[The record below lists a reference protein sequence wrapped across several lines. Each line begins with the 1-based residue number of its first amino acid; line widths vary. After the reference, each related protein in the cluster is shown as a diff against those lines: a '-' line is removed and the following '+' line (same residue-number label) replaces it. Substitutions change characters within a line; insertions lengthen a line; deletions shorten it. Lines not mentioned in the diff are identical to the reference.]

1 MIVFKLFKEAA
12 KSFFFLMAVPLRIG
26 GGRLKV
32 RGIPFKNESIVSMY
46 TPLPHAMFL
55 ILKY

>member
-12 KSFFFLMAVPLRIG
+12 KRFFFLMAVPLRRG

-32 RGIPFKNESIVSMY
+32 IGIPFKNESIVY
-46 TPLPHAMFL
+46 PPPHAMFL